1 MGISL
6 SSNAVINSVDPNS
19 PAEKAGLKKDHKI
32 VEVNGLN
39 VRDKSY
45 KEIATLIK
53 ENEQNLVIGVVSN
66 VILPRESVKVEL
78 IEKPVEPTV
87 EKTTVV
93 ETIVEATIIDAVQTE
108 SKPLASASS
117 QKISGNFFGGD
128 IFFKGELSLK
138 FYYYYYLLFKFK

>member
-1 MGISL
+1 M
-6 SSNAVINSVDPNS
+6 SSNAVINSVDPHS

-66 VILPRESVKVEL
+66 VSLPRESVKVEL
-78 IEKPVEPTV
+78 IERPVEPHV

-93 ETIVEATIIDAVQTE
+93 ETIVEATIIDTVQAE

-117 QKISGNFFGGD
+117 QKISGILFASFF
-128 IFFKGELSLK
+128 
-138 FYYYYYLLFKFK
+138 LFQGVDHTHK